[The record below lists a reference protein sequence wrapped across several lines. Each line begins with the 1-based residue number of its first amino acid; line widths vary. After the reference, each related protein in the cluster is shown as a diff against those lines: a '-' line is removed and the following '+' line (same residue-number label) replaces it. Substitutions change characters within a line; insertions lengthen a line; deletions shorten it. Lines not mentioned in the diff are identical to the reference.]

1 MLVRRGMEGNSLTTP
16 AMMRPDLTIDYE
28 AAVKWINKK
37 YNNPSLYAM
46 GLSMGA
52 NRLTK
57 YAGLSGKKCLFKAIA
72 VLAVAYDT
80 EFAEFGIALP
90 GNNLIN

>member
-37 YNNPSLYAM
+37 YNNPSLYGM
-46 GLSMGA
+46 GISMGA

-57 YAGLSGKKCLFKAIA
+57 YAGLSGKKCPFKAIVA
-72 VLAVAYDT
+72 LAAPHDT
-80 EFAEFGIALP
+80 
-90 GNNLIN
+90 